1 MRTILR
7 FPRSVENS
15 SKSAHLAAI
24 DDRYDFSVKFADVNI
39 STPEE
44 VAELLAF
51 WHPDGCI
58 VNNDRLPMAAF
69 AAYPTLFQHRVSETD
84 NPRHA
89 TIAFDEK
96 AVAETAAHHL
106 LSLDLASYAYVPP
119 PANEQWSSM
128 REQHFVHI
136 LGLNGHGVASYV
148 HPRNRLSAPKRLTYL
163 ADWLANLPRPV
174 GVFAANDTVASTV
187 IATCDH
193 RQLDIPQDI
202 VVLGVDNDE
211 TVCEM
216 TRPTLSSIATD
227 IVTVRDESHRL
238 LERLISGEPLE
249 CRQAAWRRA
258 QGLDPAC
265 GEERSSG
272 RRGMRPHPATGLR
285 RTQGPR
291 RGGHVPLR
299 TAHGGNPLPR
309 HARAFDPRRDPRRP
323 PRTRPH
329 GDQAFPH
336 AAARR
341 DRRPLRLFLVE
352 LGPPPAQGIDAPFP
366 FPLTFQRQFDNITT
380 VSI

>member
-163 ADWLANLPRPV
+163 ADCLANLPRPV
-174 GVFAANDTVASTV
+174 GVFAANDTVAATV
-187 IATCDH
+187 IAACDH

-249 CRQAAWRRA
+249 CRRVTVKPLGVVRRASTLRAGKNDPAVVAACELIRPAKVSRPATWRPRSPADGAWRKSA
-258 QGLDPAC
+258 SAPYSGTQSSM
-265 GEERSSG
+265 RSAPSAANAPSW
-272 RRGMRPHPATGLR
+272 RPSLSARSCAT
-285 RTQGPR
+285 
-291 RGGHVPLR
+291 
-299 TAHGGNPLPR
+299 
-309 HARAFDPRRDPRRP
+309 
-323 PRTRPH
+323 
-329 GDQAFPH
+329 
-336 AAARR
+336 
-341 DRRPLRLFLVE
+341 
-352 LGPPPAQGIDAPFP
+352 
-366 FPLTFQRQFDNITT
+366 
-380 VSI
+380 